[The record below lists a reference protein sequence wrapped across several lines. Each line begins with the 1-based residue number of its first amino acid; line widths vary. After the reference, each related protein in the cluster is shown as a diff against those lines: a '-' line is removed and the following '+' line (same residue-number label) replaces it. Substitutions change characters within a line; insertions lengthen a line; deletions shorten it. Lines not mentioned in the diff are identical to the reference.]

1 MPEGLLQ
8 PNHPTFIV
16 DSTPHKLSRYFIQRA
31 ILPGGQETFNTV
43 SDFKDLS
50 KSNPVVCFKGEC
62 SWASPFY
69 IRVCFKQQ
77 DSAFPNIADGANA
90 AKDHHHSTCLSQ
102 QPRIGA
108 PTTSPDESLE
118 KLRIWLNNCTNDH
131 KYCLQSINPV
141 FFPTRVI
148 DTQNI
153 ENGTVNLRDKTR
165 ICTEKTFSSYWTLS
179 HRWGDPAKVLQLY
192 KGNTKTGTISNEK
205 HFRNGIG
212 LHEISPTF
220 RDAVQLVHKMGY
232 RYIWI
237 DSLCIF
243 QDSPSDWEVEASLMN
258 DVYGNSFCN
267 ISAIRSSYD
276 ASLGL
281 FGQRI
286 VDPRTF
292 ESFSVDAEFPVDG
305 NRRLENCRISY
316 NSLFTNDV
324 NNSPLSS
331 RGWVVQERF
340 LARRIIH
347 FTRTQL
353 YWECLEVTRCEED
366 PDNQRGLMET
376 DEQTKEYREMREYKA
391 TLRKIIREVD
401 FKEFGASR
409 EGGTPFRIPWPTPRE
424 CWRLMVQTYSSCD
437 LTQRGD
443 ILIAILGV
451 AKRFD
456 EFHPN
461 DKYMM
466 GLWKE
471 ALHTDLTWESNA
483 SEGAPVKRDT
493 SLAPSWSWAS
503 LTGGK
508 ITVPAARQ
516 VYGGEAASH
525 IEFVDARAEPG
536 HSDNILEIDIKATF
550 YFFRKRDN
558 SEEYDFF
565 ADEAMSRHAFC
576 GIVDIKFDTG
586 EIVLAHRKAGYKGIC
601 ISAHSG
607 YQGHGMFH
615 VVFLIIK
622 HVSGSTYRRIG
633 KLSRS
638 GTGWSTGNDKV
649 LITLV

>member
-1 MPEGLLQ
+1 
-8 PNHPTFIV
+8 
-16 DSTPHKLSRYFIQRA
+16 
-31 ILPGGQETFNTV
+31 
-43 SDFKDLS
+43 
-50 KSNPVVCFKGEC
+50 
-62 SWASPFY
+62 
-69 IRVCFKQQ
+69 
-77 DSAFPNIADGANA
+77 
-90 AKDHHHSTCLSQ
+90 
-102 QPRIGA
+102 
-108 PTTSPDESLE
+108 
-118 KLRIWLNNCTNDH
+118 
-131 KYCLQSINPV
+131 
-141 FFPTRVI
+141 
-148 DTQNI
+148 
-153 ENGTVNLRDKTR
+153 
-165 ICTEKTFSSYWTLS
+165 
-179 HRWGDPAKVLQLY
+179 
-192 KGNTKTGTISNEK
+192 
-205 HFRNGIG
+205 
-212 LHEISPTF
+212 
-220 RDAVQLVHKMGY
+220 
-232 RYIWI
+232 
-237 DSLCIF
+237 
-243 QDSPSDWEVEASLMN
+243 MN

-461 DKYMM
+461 DKYI
-466 GLWKE
+466 
-471 ALHTDLTWESNA
+471 HD
-483 SEGAPVKRDT
+483 
-493 SLAPSWSWAS
+493 
-503 LTGGK
+503 
-508 ITVPAARQ
+508 
-516 VYGGEAASH
+516 
-525 IEFVDARAEPG
+525 
-536 HSDNILEIDIKATF
+536 
-550 YFFRKRDN
+550 
-558 SEEYDFF
+558 
-565 ADEAMSRHAFC
+565 
-576 GIVDIKFDTG
+576 GIVERSAT
-586 EIVLAHRKAGYKGIC
+586 HRSDVGI
-601 ISAHSG
+601 
-607 YQGHGMFH
+607 Q
-615 VVFLIIK
+615 
-622 HVSGSTYRRIG
+622 RI
-633 KLSRS
+633 
-638 GTGWSTGNDKV
+638 
-649 LITLV
+649 

>member
-1 MPEGLLQ
+1 
-8 PNHPTFIV
+8 
-16 DSTPHKLSRYFIQRA
+16 
-31 ILPGGQETFNTV
+31 
-43 SDFKDLS
+43 
-50 KSNPVVCFKGEC
+50 
-62 SWASPFY
+62 
-69 IRVCFKQQ
+69 
-77 DSAFPNIADGANA
+77 
-90 AKDHHHSTCLSQ
+90 
-102 QPRIGA
+102 
-108 PTTSPDESLE
+108 
-118 KLRIWLNNCTNDH
+118 
-131 KYCLQSINPV
+131 
-141 FFPTRVI
+141 
-148 DTQNI
+148 
-153 ENGTVNLRDKTR
+153 
-165 ICTEKTFSSYWTLS
+165 
-179 HRWGDPAKVLQLY
+179 
-192 KGNTKTGTISNEK
+192 
-205 HFRNGIG
+205 
-212 LHEISPTF
+212 
-220 RDAVQLVHKMGY
+220 
-232 RYIWI
+232 
-237 DSLCIF
+237 
-243 QDSPSDWEVEASLMN
+243 MN

-281 FGQRI
+281 FGQWI

-292 ESFSVDAEFPVDG
+292 EPFSVDAEFPVDG
-305 NRRLENCRISY
+305 NWRLENCQITY

-451 AKRFD
+451 AKRFE
-456 EFHPN
+456 EFYPN

-483 SEGAPVKRDT
+483 FEGASVKRDT

-525 IEFVDARAEPG
+525 IEFVEARAELG
-536 HSDNILEIDIKATF
+536 NSDKILEINIKATF
-550 YFFRKRDN
+550 YFFQKRDN
-558 SEEYDFF
+558 SMEYDFF
-565 ADEAMSRHAFC
+565 ADEAMSRHAF
-576 GIVDIKFDTG
+576 GGMVDIKFDTE
-586 EIVLAHRKAGYKGIC
+586 EIVLARRKAGYKGIC
-601 ISAHSG
+601 ISVHSG

-615 VVFLIIK
+615 AVFLIIE

-633 KLSRS
+633 KLSRN

>member
-1 MPEGLLQ
+1 
-8 PNHPTFIV
+8 
-16 DSTPHKLSRYFIQRA
+16 
-31 ILPGGQETFNTV
+31 
-43 SDFKDLS
+43 
-50 KSNPVVCFKGEC
+50 
-62 SWASPFY
+62 
-69 IRVCFKQQ
+69 
-77 DSAFPNIADGANA
+77 
-90 AKDHHHSTCLSQ
+90 
-102 QPRIGA
+102 
-108 PTTSPDESLE
+108 
-118 KLRIWLNNCTNDH
+118 
-131 KYCLQSINPV
+131 
-141 FFPTRVI
+141 
-148 DTQNI
+148 
-153 ENGTVNLRDKTR
+153 
-165 ICTEKTFSSYWTLS
+165 
-179 HRWGDPAKVLQLY
+179 
-192 KGNTKTGTISNEK
+192 
-205 HFRNGIG
+205 
-212 LHEISPTF
+212 
-220 RDAVQLVHKMGY
+220 
-232 RYIWI
+232 
-237 DSLCIF
+237 
-243 QDSPSDWEVEASLMN
+243 
-258 DVYGNSFCN
+258 
-267 ISAIRSSYD
+267 
-276 ASLGL
+276 
-281 FGQRI
+281 
-286 VDPRTF
+286 
-292 ESFSVDAEFPVDG
+292 
-305 NRRLENCRISY
+305 
-316 NSLFTNDV
+316 
-324 NNSPLSS
+324 
-331 RGWVVQERF
+331 
-340 LARRIIH
+340 
-347 FTRTQL
+347 
-353 YWECLEVTRCEED
+353 
-366 PDNQRGLMET
+366 MET

-456 EFHPN
+456 EFYPN

-565 ADEAMSRHAFC
+565 ADEPMSRHAFC

-615 VVFLIIK
+615 AVFLIIK